1 MVDSKQQDTCFL
13 LSNNYFLKTGIIRE
27 MKSEQVNF
35 LVLLKQVTTELL
47 KLDVLNGQW
56 LKNVVVRLVHLKVI
70 LPLLLADTF

>member
-47 KLDVLNGQW
+47 KLDVLNGQ
-56 LKNVVVRLVHLKVI
+56 
-70 LPLLLADTF
+70 